1 MMLEMTLKV
10 VIMQGRSFYRSKL
23 QMRVFE
29 YASFFYY
36 HIIVCIRMLACILLP
51 KGEKAMENNFDL
63 FKYIIAVFSVII
75 EIDESY

>member
-29 YASFFYY
+29 YPSFF
-36 HIIVCIRMLACILLP
+36 LL
-51 KGEKAMENNFDL
+51 
-63 FKYIIAVFSVII
+63 
-75 EIDESY
+75 SYLLYA